1 MTSNH
6 ETLPVQR
13 CSAVSF
19 NGRIHPSRTG
29 TTTPHTPSP
38 SMPNLSRSARH
49 SLVVFLAAAS
59 PLAAQHDDHAHGSS
73 PSAVSD
79 IARLGRVEFANSG
92 APAAQPAFMRGM
104 TLLHSFLFDEART
117 AFREAQ
123 AADPRFAMAYWGEM
137 MSAAGDSAAIDS
149 VLHRFGG
156 TAAERMAK
164 APTPRERDYLALA
177 ERFLPSTSEEDSV
190 TIAYADAWRSLHE
203 RYPDDDDATLFYAL
217 SLISRRYIEQADAN
231 RSLRTA
237 VEAGALI
244 EDVFRRR
251 PEHPGAA
258 HYLIHA
264 YDDAR
269 LAPLGLRAARVYA
282 RIAPAAH
289 HAVHMPSHIFFQ
301 FGMWDEV
308 VAANERGWALSKAR
322 TGGGELPPEE
332 WDYHALDW
340 LHFGYL
346 QQGRFRRARVLADSV
361 RAIWTPARIAA
372 APEYLRGF
380 LGRLASTLDARDALE
395 TGRYPA
401 PVDPARLVS
410 ATDLLV
416 AAMAAASRRDPAGID
431 AVQRR
436 LEAVNDSMGKANPT
450 AVGPSQRAAVLRV
463 RAVRA
468 QAAGHADSAVA
479 LLRMAADSVTLDP
492 ALFLAEGPQRSS
504 VGITH
509 LLLARALAEGGHLPD
524 ALAAYDRALELS
536 PGRSAAVLGRARVLA
551 HLGRADE
558 ARRAYAQLMA
568 SWKDA
573 DADLPDLAEARAGA
587 AAGIAGPR
595 P

>member
-1 MTSNH
+1 MP
-6 ETLPVQR
+6 TL
-13 CSAVSF
+13 SLA
-19 NGRIHPSRTG
+19 
-29 TTTPHTPSP
+29 
-38 SMPNLSRSARH
+38 ARPA
-49 SLVVFLAAAS
+49 LVALLAAAVAM

-73 PSAVSD
+73 PAAASD

-92 APAAQPAFMRGM
+92 APAAQPAFLRGM
-104 TLLHSFLFDEART
+104 TLLHSFLFDEAR
-117 AFREAQ
+117 ASFREAE
-123 AADPRFAMAYWGEM
+123 AVDPGFAMAYWGEIV
-137 MSAAGDSAAIDS
+137 SSNDSAATDS
-149 VLHRFGG
+149 ILRRLGP
-156 TAAERMAK
+156 TPAARAAK
-164 APTPRERDYLALA
+164 APTARERDYLAIA
-177 ERFLPSTSEEDSV
+177 ERFFLTSDDDDSMTV
-190 TIAYADAWRSLHE
+190 AYADAWRGLHE
-203 RYPDDDDATLFYAL
+203 RYPDDDDATLFYGLA
-217 SLISRRYIEQADAN
+217 LISRRFTEQADAN
-231 RSLRTA
+231 KSLRTA

-244 EDVFRRR
+244 EDVFSRR
-251 PEHPGAA
+251 PDHPGAA

-301 FGMWDEV
+301 FGMWDDV

-346 QQGRFRRARVLADSV
+346 QQGRLRRARVLADSV
-361 RAIWTPARIAA
+361 RAIWTPARVAA
-372 APEYLRGF
+372 APEYRRGF
-380 LGRLASTLDARDALE
+380 LGRLASTFDARDALE
-395 TGRYPA
+395 TGRFPA
-401 PVDPARLVS
+401 AANPAALVS

-416 AAMAAASRRDPAGID
+416 AAMGAASRRDLAGID
-431 AVQRR
+431 AARRR
-436 LEAVNDSMGKANPT
+436 LEAVNDSMGKENASS
-450 AVGPSQRAAVLRV
+450 VGPAQRAAVLRI

-479 LLRMAADSVTLDP
+479 MLRMAADSVELDP

-509 LLLARALAEGGHLPD
+509 LLLARALVEGGHLPE

-551 HLGRADE
+551 RLGRGEE

-568 SWKDA
+568 SWKNA
-573 DADLPDLAEARAGA
+573 DADLPELAEARAGA
-587 AAGIAGPR
+587 AATGHASP
-595 P
+595 

>member
-1 MTSNH
+1 M
-6 ETLPVQR
+6 P
-13 CSAVSF
+13 SF
-19 NGRIHPSRTG
+19 SRAT
-29 TTTPHTPSP
+29 
-38 SMPNLSRSARH
+38 R
-49 SLVVFLAAAS
+49 LAAAALLAAA
-59 PLAAQHDDHAHGSS
+59 PLAAQHDDHAHGAS
-73 PSAVSD
+73 PLAATD

-92 APAAQPAFMRGM
+92 APAAQPAFLRGM
-104 TLLHSFLFDEART
+104 TLLHSFLFSEARS
-117 AFREAQ
+117 AFREAET
-123 AADPRFAMAYWGEM
+123 ADPGFAMAYWGEM
-137 MSAAGDSAAIDS
+137 LSAGDSAAVDS
-149 VLHRFGG
+149 ILRRLGP
-156 TAAERMAK
+156 TPAARAAK
-164 APTPRERDYLALA
+164 APTARERDYLSIA
-177 ERFLPSTSEEDSV
+177 ERFLLTSSDDDSV
-190 TIAYADAWRSLHE
+190 TVAYADAWRALHE

-217 SLISRRYIEQADAN
+217 ALVSRRFTEQADAN

-301 FGMWDEV
+301 FGMWDDV
-308 VAANERGWALSKAR
+308 VAANERGWALSKAS

-346 QQGRFRRARVLADSV
+346 QQGRLRRARVLADSV
-361 RAIWTPARIAA
+361 RAIWTPARVAA
-372 APEYLRGF
+372 APEYRRGF
-380 LGRLASTLDARDALE
+380 LSRLAATFDARDALE

-401 PVDPARLVS
+401 AVDPAALVS
-410 ATDLLV
+410 PNDLL
-416 AAMAAASRRDPAGID
+416 AAALGAASRRDLAAID
-431 AVQRR
+431 AVRR
-436 LEAVNDSMGKANPT
+436 RMEAVNDSMGKGNASS
-450 AVGPSQRAAVLRV
+450 VGPAQRAAVLRI

-479 LLRMAADSVTLDP
+479 LLRMAADSVELDP

-509 LLLARALAEGGHLPD
+509 LLLARALVEGGHLAE

-551 HLGRADE
+551 RLGRREE
-558 ARRAYAQLMA
+558 AQRAYAQLMA

-587 AAGIAGPR
+587 AATGHASP
-595 P
+595 

>member
-1 MTSNH
+1 MP
-6 ETLPVQR
+6 TL
-13 CSAVSF
+13 F
-19 NGRIHPSRTG
+19 
-29 TTTPHTPSP
+29 
-38 SMPNLSRSARH
+38 RSARVA
-49 SLVVFLAAAS
+49 LAALLAAAGVAA
-59 PLAAQHDDHAHGSS
+59 PLAAQHDDHSHGSS
-73 PSAVSD
+73 PNAASD

-92 APAAQPAFMRGM
+92 APAAQPAFLRGM
-104 TLLHSFLFDEART
+104 TLLHSFLFDEARA

-123 AADPRFAMAYWGEM
+123 AVDPGFAMAYWGEAL
-137 MSAAGDSAAIDS
+137 AAGDSAAAESI
-149 VLHRFGG
+149 LRRLGG
-156 TAAERMAK
+156 TPAQRLAK
-164 APTPRERDYLALA
+164 APTPRERAYLGIA
-177 ERFLPSTSEEDSV
+177 ERFFPSSSDEDSMTV
-190 TIAYADAWRSLHE
+190 AYADAWRALHE

-217 SLISRRYIEQADAN
+217 ALVSRRYTEQADAN

-301 FGMWDEV
+301 FGMWDDV
-308 VAANERGWALSKAR
+308 VAANERAWVLSKAR

-346 QQGRFRRARVLADSV
+346 QQGRLRRARVLADSV
-361 RAIWTPARIAA
+361 RAIWTPARVAA
-372 APEYLRGF
+372 APEFRRGF
-380 LGRLASTLDARDALE
+380 LGRLASTFDARDALE

-401 PVDPARLVS
+401 AADPAGLVS

-416 AAMAAASRRDPAGID
+416 AAMAAASRRDVAGID
-431 AVQRR
+431 AARRR
-436 LEAVNDSMGKANPT
+436 LEAVNDSMGKESPN
-450 AVGPSQRAAVLRV
+450 AVGPAQRAAVLRIQ
-463 RAVRA
+463 AVRA

-479 LLRMAADSVTLDP
+479 LLRMAADSVENDP

-509 LLLARALAEGGHLPD
+509 LLLARALVEGGHPAE

-551 HLGRADE
+551 RLGRADE

-568 SWKDA
+568 SWKNA
-573 DADLPDLAEARAGA
+573 DAELPDLAEARAGA
-587 AAGIAGPR
+587 AAGGTAP